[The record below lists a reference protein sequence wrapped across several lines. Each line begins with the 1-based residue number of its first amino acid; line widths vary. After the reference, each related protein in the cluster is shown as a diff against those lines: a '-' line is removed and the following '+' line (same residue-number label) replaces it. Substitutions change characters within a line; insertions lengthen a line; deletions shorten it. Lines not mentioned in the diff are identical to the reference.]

1 MSRPTKT
8 IIEAHGTS
16 VALLAGQDDEFPG
29 ILESGFF
36 NYGEFAIIKSQAG
49 LNRDKVS
56 VKDWV
61 EKTNAN
67 GLKTRPGQ
75 QLQVLT
81 NSNLNILPGATA
93 K

>member
-16 VALLAGQDDEFPG
+16 VALLAGQEGEFPG

-61 EKTNAN
+61 EKT
-67 GLKTRPGQ
+67 RPGQ

>member
-61 EKTNAN
+61 EKT
-67 GLKTRPGQ
+67 RPGQ

>member
-16 VALLAGQDDEFPG
+16 VALLAGQE
-29 ILESGFF
+29 
-36 NYGEFAIIKSQAG
+36 GEFAIIKSQAG
-49 LNRDKVS
+49 LNSDKIS

-61 EKTNAN
+61 EKTNAI
-67 GLKTRPGQ
+67 GLKTAPGR
-75 QLQVLT
+75 QLPVLT
-81 NSNLNILPGATA
+81 NSHMNVLPGATA